1 MNNAI
6 LQLCKQ
12 LRLAYIAEAI
22 HEVPFT
28 TPEEYIYQLLLKE
41 QEGREQAKVAR
52 NLKNARF
59 IDMKTLESYEWHKDI
74 CLHSHLSKEELV
86 QLDFIRKK
94 ENVIL
99 VGAPGTGKT
108 HCKPEIK
115 QRL

>member
-1 MNNAI
+1 MMHYLQKERGNLVMNNAI

-74 CLHSHLSKEELV
+74 CLPSHLSKEELV

-94 ENVIL
+94 
-99 VGAPGTGKT
+99 
-108 HCKPEIK
+108 
-115 QRL
+115 RMSF